1 VTEEDDRYVVDA
13 RPAVGRC
20 HRHLAANRPEDP
32 QVDLVHRQ
40 AVTGCDREADRRGG
54 RGEFSQPGRI
64 TGAGAAHPGFEHP
77 ADVVALE
84 EQGESGDVILV
95 WVRQDQGVDAS
106 VPRRDAAVERDEEP
120 VGIGTSVDQ
129 QPTAAR
135 ALDEDRV
142 ALSDIEDRHARRSG
156 GTRRDDAAR
165 DRDGHDQSRDRGSA
179 RAAAGVVS
187 GVPYGVG
194 CRRRG
199 RSNRSLDR
207 RMDTSPTAPPGD
219 RHETQRGDPGRNDV
233 ERRRQRDARE
243 RKTGR
248 GLDHEHE
255 DAQDH
260 PSWRGD
266 HRSEHGWRPG
276 RQDHSAGQREDARRH
291 RRGDQRDDDEVHEG

>member
-1 VTEEDDRYVVDA
+1 MAVRVPGSGRCDSDLGSHGIDERLGRGGPAAVMRHFQQVDAWQPLGQERRVDAFLDIAHQQEPAGPDSTEKDDRHVVDA
-13 RPAVGRC
+13 RPAVGRRD
-20 HRHLAANRPEDP
+20 RHLAADRPEDP

-40 AVTGCDREADRRGG
+40 AVTGRDREPDRCGG

-142 ALSDIEDRHARRSG
+142 ALSDIEDRHAR
-156 GTRRDDAAR
+156 
-165 DRDGHDQSRDRGSA
+165 
-179 RAAAGVVS
+179 
-187 GVPYGVG
+187 
-194 CRRRG
+194 
-199 RSNRSLDR
+199 
-207 RMDTSPTAPPGD
+207 
-219 RHETQRGDPGRNDV
+219 
-233 ERRRQRDARE
+233 
-243 RKTGR
+243 
-248 GLDHEHE
+248 
-255 DAQDH
+255 
-260 PSWRGD
+260 
-266 HRSEHGWRPG
+266 
-276 RQDHSAGQREDARRH
+276 
-291 RRGDQRDDDEVHEG
+291 